1 MSTTSVKTGR
11 LPTVERSRVAK
22 EMHDGRYMIGRNLIA
37 YKRVPQLLVFSTIQP
52 IIFVLMF
59 RYVFGGV
66 VGLALPPSIP
76 YVDYLMPGIFV
87 QTVVFGSLAA
97 GVGLATDLKS
107 GLLERFA
114 SLPITR
120 SAVLVGRTGA
130 DTVRNIFVV
139 VLMFVVGTIVGFRVH
154 TNVFGLLA
162 SMALVVY
169 FGFALS
175 WIFATLGLA
184 VKDPETAQ
192 AAAFPILAP
201 LVFASVAFV
210 PAETMPG
217 WLQPWA
223 NHQPVSAVVIAARA
237 LVLGGPTAHY
247 VVEALIWCTA
257 VLVVFIPLGVRTYR
271 RAI

>member
-1 MSTTSVKTGR
+1 MIATSTR
-11 LPTVERSRVAK
+11 LPTVRRTGLTK
-22 EMHDGRYMIGRNLIA
+22 QLHDGTFMVGRNLIA

-59 RYVFGGV
+59 TYVFGGV
-66 VGLALPPSIP
+66 IALSLPGIP

-107 GLLERFA
+107 GLLERFV
-114 SLPITR
+114 SLPIAR

-130 DTVRNIFVV
+130 DMVRNIFVM
-139 VLMFVVGTIVGFRVH
+139 VLMFVVGTMVGFRVH
-154 TNVFGLLA
+154 TNVFGLIA

-169 FGFALS
+169 FGYALS

-210 PAETMPG
+210 PATNMPG

-223 NHQPVSAVVIAARA
+223 NVQPVSAVVKAARA
-237 LVLGGPTAHY
+237 LILGGPTAHD
-247 VVEALIWCTA
+247 VVLAVIWCTA
-257 VLVVFIPLGVRTYR
+257 IIVVFIPLGVRTYR
-271 RAI
+271 RAV

>member
-1 MSTTSVKTGR
+1 MSAITATTGR
-11 LPTVERSRVAK
+11 LPVADRSAIAK
-22 EMHDGRYMIGRNLIA
+22 EFNDGRAMIGRNLIA

-59 RYVFGGV
+59 TYVFGGAIK
-66 VGLALPPSIP
+66 GSLPPGMS

-114 SLPITR
+114 SLPVTR
-120 SAVLVGRTGA
+120 SSVLVGRTGA
-130 DTVRNIFVV
+130 DMARNIFVV
-139 VLMFVVGTIVGFRVH
+139 ILMLIVGTLVGFRVH

-184 VKDPETAQ
+184 VKDPETAR
-192 AAAFPILAP
+192 AAAFPILSP

-210 PAETMPG
+210 TADSMPG

-223 NHQPVSAVVIAARA
+223 RNQPVSSVVLATRA

-247 VVEALIWCTA
+247 VFWALFWCTV
-257 VLVVFIPLGVRTYR
+257 VLVIFVPLGVRTYR

>member
-1 MSTTSVKTGR
+1 MSVNVAPVR
-11 LPTVERSRVAK
+11 LPTIRRRGLQK
-22 EMHDGRYMIGRNLIA
+22 ELHDGSAMVGRNLIA

-66 VGLALPPSIP
+66 VQKSLPPGYP
-76 YVDYLMPGIFV
+76 YVDFLMPGIWV
-87 QTVVFGSLAA
+87 QTVVFGAVAA
-97 GVGLATDLKS
+97 SIGLATDLKS

-114 SLPITR
+114 SLPVTR

-130 DTVRNIFVV
+130 DLVRNVFVV
-139 VLMFVVGTIVGFRVH
+139 ILMLVVGMLVGFRVG

-162 SMALVVY
+162 AMALVVF
-169 FGFALS
+169 FGYALS

-192 AAAFPILAP
+192 AAAFPVLAP
-201 LVFASVAFV
+201 LVFASIAFV
-210 PAETMPG
+210 PADAMPG
-217 WLQPWA
+217 WLQPFA
-223 NHQPVSAVVIAARA
+223 NHQPVSAVVLAARR
-237 LVLGGPTAHY
+237 LVNGGPTAGY
-247 VVEALIWCTA
+247 VVEALLWCIV
-257 VLVVFIPLGVRTYR
+257 VLVIFVPLGVRTYR